1 MVNEEIITAASEC
14 LNAEIVNCY
23 GESRRYHI
31 YDMLYRVAALIG
43 VIILSPLFAVT
54 SLIVLVSSGRPVFY
68 AHKRVGQNGRMI
80 KVFKYRTM
88 VMDADKLERHFNP
101 VQLEEFRKEYKLR
114 NDPRV
119 TPIGKFLRK
128 TCIDEL
134 PQLFNILKGDM
145 ALVGP
150 RPITIEELSKYGI
163 YAGKL
168 LSVKPGLTGLW
179 QVSGRNTISYQERV
193 ILDMG
198 YIDCM
203 NPVLDLKIIFKTML
217 LFFKTKEAC

>member
-14 LNAEIVNCY
+14 LNAENVNCY
-23 GESRRYHI
+23 SESRRYHI
-31 YDMLYRVAALIG
+31 YDLLCRVVALIG
-43 VIILSPLFAVT
+43 VIILSPLFAVI
-54 SLIVLVSSGRPVFY
+54 SLIVSISSGRP
-68 AHKRVGQNGRMI
+68 
-80 KVFKYRTM
+80 VFKYRTM
-88 VMDADKLERHFNP
+88 VRDADKLERHFDP

-134 PQLFNILKGDM
+134 PQLFNILKGEM

-150 RPITIEELSKYGI
+150 RPITIEELSKYGT

-193 ILDMG
+193 MLDMG

-203 NPVLDLKIIFKTML
+203 NPVLDLKILCKTL
-217 LFFKTKEAC
+217 LLIFKTKEAC